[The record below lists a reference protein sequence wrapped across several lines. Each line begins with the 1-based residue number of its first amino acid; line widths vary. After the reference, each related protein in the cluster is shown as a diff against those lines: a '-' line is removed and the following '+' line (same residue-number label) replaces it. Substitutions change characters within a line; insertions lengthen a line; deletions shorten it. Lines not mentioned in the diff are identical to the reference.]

1 MHKIKLNVIF
11 YAACFCFVN
20 ASITQVQY
28 KNNTSP
34 SPGKCS
40 IGYINMR
47 KSTGYKL
54 DVTPYKSIHVE
65 DERSCTMECIK
76 SNGVCLS
83 INLESDTE
91 MMSYQCH
98 LLDTDYFRV
107 NDPSKYLKIADFSH
121 LMIEV
126 SLINLKEALRICTLK
141 EEILAGRKF
150 HDSVRNFREFRS

>member
-1 MHKIKLNVIF
+1 MNVIF

-65 DERSCTMECIK
+65 DERSCTRECIK
-76 SNGVCLS
+76 SNGACLS
-83 INLESDTE
+83 VNFAVNFCE
-91 MMSYQCH
+91 
-98 LLDTDYFRV
+98 LLGTDYFRTA
-107 NDPSKYLKIADFSH
+107 PSNFIQLPNYSH
-121 LMIEV
+121 FMIEV
-126 SLINLKEALRICTLK
+126 SLIYLSPFI
-141 EEILAGRKF
+141 
-150 HDSVRNFREFRS
+150 